1 MDIEINKNITIEEYK
16 VNPSLKIVTV
26 QELNKYL
33 LLDNNTISLLG
44 FFNKKTTL
52 EELYNKYIDSEKEV
66 SIESLKEI
74 VIKLAQMGV
83 LNIKGIKRKENKKYI
98 KIKFHLIS
106 GPFVNLIC
114 KKINFLHANII
125 RYFVFLTLPFT
136 LFYVF
141 YFFLEYYK
149 SSLFLTEIT
158 RFNHI
163 LIIITCSYV
172 SILFHEFG
180 HASALAY
187 YEKKPGGIGVGL
199 YLYFIPVFFADVSE
213 AWKLDTGQRFRV
225 NISGIYFQY
234 LFVLIAT
241 LVLYFTVSN
250 LVAWF
255 LFFTGLISMI
265 SQFNPLIRL
274 DGYWIISDL
283 LKIEDLMSYGNR
295 TLKKMYQTLFLRR
308 KNQFSKIEKF
318 VLCYRAGSYVFI
330 IFMIVVLINTYSGIY
345 KNYLQNWQNLILV
358 FKNLHLD
365 LPLNEIPQLILPK
378 LIPVIVATTSS
389 LFIVYILSKLFLSL
403 LKKIL
408 K

>member
-83 LNIKGIKRKENKKYI
+83 LNIKGIKRKENKK
-98 KIKFHLIS
+98 
-106 GPFVNLIC
+106 
-114 KKINFLHANII
+114 INFLHANII

-158 RFNHI
+158 RLNHI
-163 LIIITCSYV
+163 LIITTCSYV

-345 KNYLQNWQNLILV
+345 KNYLQNWHNLILV